1 MIESLDVWGWS
12 LAAVLLVSAVSLVG
26 LAAGARVLTRHLV
39 ILFLVAMAAGSLLGD
54 SLLHLLPES
63 AELWGEF
70 SAEVSFLV
78 IFGFL
83 AFFILE
89 SALRWRHAHAEA
101 LEGDA
106 ALSGGHGNTGPVPT
120 VGGAVHAAATAGAT
134 TSAHTHGHGHD
145 HSHGHGHP
153 PTTRRTAPYAW
164 LNLAGDAVHN
174 FLDGIVIAASFLV
187 SIPVG
192 IATTVAV
199 ALHEIPQELGDYAIL
214 VRAGIKPKRALLY
227 NFGTA
232 LTAVLGA
239 ALVLLLPIDTETIER
254 FALPLTAGGFLYIA
268 AADLVPELHHHSG
281 DRHAILI
288 VAGIAV
294 GVAAMSGLLLLE

>member
-1 MIESLDVWGWS
+1 MIGSLDVWGWT
-12 LAAVLLVSAVSLVG
+12 LAAVLLVSMVSLVG
-26 LAAGARVLTRHLV
+26 LAAGARFLTRHLV

-54 SLLHLLPES
+54 ALLHLLPES
-63 AELWGEF
+63 AGLWGDF
-70 SAEVSFLV
+70 SVEVSFLV

-101 LEGDA
+101 LEGGELQA
-106 ALSGGHGNTGPVPT
+106 GGHGQGAPVPT
-120 VGGAVHAAATAGAT
+120 VGGGVHAAATAGTQA
-134 TSAHTHGHGHD
+134 SAHEHD
-145 HSHGHGHP
+145 HAHSHGHGHP
-153 PTTRRTAPYAW
+153 PATRRTAPYAW

-174 FLDGIVIAASFLV
+174 FLDGIVVAASFLV

-214 VRAGIKPKRALLY
+214 VRAGIPPKRALLY

-239 ALVLLLPIDTETIER
+239 ALVLLLPIDTATIER
-254 FALPLTAGGFLYIA
+254 YALPLTAGGFLYIA

-281 DRHAILI
+281 DRHAVLI